1 MLSPMSGT
9 VPPHDRL
16 LHEQIRLLAR
26 NVPALVVGT
35 LILATG
41 TAALL
46 LMNGQPTRWVLGW
59 LAAMGALCAVR
70 WWGARQYVRHPPD
83 LNGSPKWARW
93 FVLASAT
100 AGLLWGSLAALF
112 FDPDDP
118 HTLAMVAMVLAAIVA
133 SATQSLGPYFPA
145 HLAFGVPALVPF
157 ALRCL
162 FSGEPRTITL
172 GVLALVFLLMAELFA
187 RRIAAAMEDAM
198 RLRFE
203 NEALV
208 AQLSKARDAAEAAN
222 RAKTRFLASASH
234 DLRQPIHA
242 MGLFVP
248 ALQTMA
254 QREQV
259 APQALGVVA
268 ERMQLALQT
277 MGRLLGRLLDVS
289 RLDAG
294 VVNVES
300 RPVALESMLM
310 AGLDEVASSA
320 RSKGLRL
327 RVQEPGLWVHSDP
340 AILHSILSNL
350 LSNAVRYTS
359 KGGILVAARRRG
371 GNALLQ
377 VWDTGIGI
385 AEGDQARLSEEFFQ
399 GGNAH
404 EDPSQPRGFGLGLAI
419 AHRSAQLLGTS
430 LHWRSR
436 LGRGSVFELK
446 LPLAEPVAG
455 SHQKP
460 DTDLPA
466 AQPRPKVPETTVPI
480 VTVALPAMATSA
492 TAEAPAILV
501 VDEDD
506 AILASMAFLLKTWG
520 YLVLAARSL
529 PEAHQLVVENG
540 SRLSAALVDF
550 HLSSQENGIEVAAML
565 RGQLGTDF
573 PVAIVTGDTT
583 PEVMAAVQDARLVLL
598 HKPANAQAMQNFV
611 ASARPMVG

>member
-1 MLSPMSGT
+1 MLSPMSGI
-9 VPPHDRL
+9 VPSQDRL
-16 LHEQIRLLAR
+16 LHEQVRLLAR

-35 LILATG
+35 LVLAMG

-46 LMNGQPTRWVLGW
+46 LMNDQSTSWVLTW

-70 WWGARQYVRHPPD
+70 WWGVRRYVRRPPD
-83 LNGSPKWARW
+83 PAGSPRWARW

-112 FDPDDP
+112 FSPDEP
-118 HTLAMVAMVLAAIVA
+118 HIQAMVVMVLAAIVA
-133 SATQSLGPYFPA
+133 SATQSLGPYFSA
-145 HLAFGVPALVPF
+145 HLAFGIPALVPF

-162 FSGEPRTITL
+162 LSGEPRTITL

-187 RRIAAAMEDAM
+187 RRIAAAIEEAL

-208 AQLSKARDAAEAAN
+208 VQLSKARDAAEAAN
-222 RAKTRFLASASH
+222 RAKTRFLASASR

-254 QREQV
+254 KREQV
-259 APQALGVVA
+259 TPQALGVVA
-268 ERMQLALQT
+268 ERMQFALQT

-294 VVNVES
+294 VVEVEI
-300 RPVALESMLM
+300 RALPLEPMM
-310 AGLDEVASSA
+310 MTIADEVTTTA

-327 RVQEPGLWVHSDP
+327 RVHEPGLWVQSDP

-350 LSNAVRYTS
+350 VSNAVRYTS
-359 KGGILVAARRRG
+359 EGGILLAARRRG
-371 GNALLQ
+371 NNALLQ

-385 AEGDQARLSEEFFQ
+385 AEVDQARLSEEFFQ

-404 EDPSQPRGFGLGLAI
+404 EDPSQSRGFGLGLAI
-419 AHRSAQLLGTS
+419 AHRSALLLGTS
-430 LHWRSR
+430 LQWRSQ
-436 LGRGSVFELK
+436 LGRGSVFELT
-446 LPLAEPVAG
+446 LPLGEPVAG
-455 SHQKP
+455 SP
-460 DTDLPA
+460 TEPSTDTQVDHPLSEAPENAASLASVAAPA
-466 AQPRPKVPETTVPI
+466 KAPTSDPET
-480 VTVALPAMATSA
+480 
-492 TAEAPAILV
+492 PAILV
-501 VDEDD
+501 VDEDE

-520 YLVLAARSL
+520 HRVLVARSL
-529 PEAHQLVVENG
+529 PEAHQMTMESG
-540 SRLSAALVDF
+540 SCISAALVDY
-550 HLSSQENGIEVAAML
+550 HLSSQGNGIEVATML
-565 RGQLGTDF
+565 REHIGNGL

-583 PEVMAAVQDARLVLL
+583 PEVMTAVRDARLVLL
-598 HKPANAQAMQNFV
+598 HKPANAQAVQNFV
-611 ASARPMVG
+611 ASTRPRAG